1 MKRTLLST
9 ALGLILTGALT
20 GAAFAQQAQPTQPT
34 LPENSTPNATAPH
47 HHGHHGPNPQRQ
59 AEFISK
65 KLNLSADQTAK
76 LTPIFADS
84 AQKRQALFQDQS
96 LTQDQRRA
104 QMKAIHEGT
113 EQQLATVLSPDQ
125 LQQLKSMR
133 HGRHGW
139 GPRGPNGSPNQAPQ
153 QNPTGV

>member
-1 MKRTLLST
+1 MKRLLLST
-9 ALGLILTGALT
+9 ALTLALT
-20 GAAFAQQAQPTQPT
+20 GTAAFAQQAQPT

-47 HHGHHGPNPQRQ
+47 HHGHHAPNPQRQ

-76 LTPIFADS
+76 LTPIFADR
-84 AQKRQALFQDQS
+84 AQKTQALFQDQS
-96 LTQDQRRA
+96 LTPDQRHA
-104 QMKAIHEGT
+104 QMKAIHENT

-133 HGRHGW
+133 HGHRGGW
-139 GPRGPNGSPNQAPQ
+139 GQRGPNNNQAPP
-153 QNPTGV
+153 QNPSGL